1 MNANVLLYFD
11 TPSQIAK
18 GVYMMTSFNSLS
30 NESRLSEQSPAGN
43 IPPVDVISLQVL
55 AHEAA
60 AGRRG
65 AAWQLLQ
72 WIKEN
77 EENDETAIAAIDSLD
92 YDRLTLYLLEWIALG
107 TWAGKPFVAPASLRS
122 PSARMHLHTF
132 FLPRKGVASSRAE
145 HMLIAALH
153 DDQPALR
160 QTAAHILGILGKAVA
175 VPPLIEA
182 LHDPVHAVRLQAAK
196 ALGRIKDPAAVPV
209 LLSALQHADEQLGNQ
224 IFSSLVQIGPA
235 VVPALIA
242 MSTDKSSWLRWHA
255 VRALGELHDFRGLPV
270 LVRALADTDQ
280 SVAWMAAKGLVPF
293 GRLSVRPVLRLLMF
307 AEVTPWLVETASYV
321 LSNQGDPRL
330 AAYIEPVIEQMHE
343 VSFRIGTML
352 SAQKALTQLVADGL
366 EEDVAYKLP

>member
-1 MNANVLLYFD
+1 
-11 TPSQIAK
+11 
-18 GVYMMTSFNSLS
+18 MMTSFNSLS
-30 NESRLSEQSPAGN
+30 NESKLSEQPPAGDV
-43 IPPVDVISLQVL
+43 PPVDVISLQVL

-65 AAWQLLQ
+65 AAWQLLR

-92 YDRLTLYLLEWIALG
+92 DDRLAQYLLEWIALG
-107 TWAGKPFVAPASLRS
+107 TWAGKPFIAPASLRS
-122 PSARMHLHTF
+122 LSARMHLHTF
-132 FLPRKGVASSRAE
+132 FLPRKGVASSRAGP
-145 HMLIAALH
+145 MLIAAMH
-153 DDQPALR
+153 DDQSALR
-160 QTAAHILGILGKAVA
+160 QTAANILGMLRTAAA
-175 VPPLIEA
+175 VPSLIEA
-182 LHDPVHAVRLQAAK
+182 LHDPVPAVRLQAAK
-196 ALGRIKDPAAVPV
+196 ALGRIKDPAAIPA
-209 LLSALQHADEQLGNQ
+209 LLSVLQHADEQLGNQ

-235 VVPALIA
+235 AVPALIE

-255 VRALGELHDFRGLPV
+255 IRALGELHDFRGLSV
-270 LVRALADTDQ
+270 LVKALADTDQ

-293 GRLSVRPVLRLLMF
+293 GGLSVWPVLRLLMF

-330 AAYIEPVIEQMHE
+330 TAYTEPVIEQMHE

-366 EEDVAYKLP
+366 KEEDVAYKLS